1 MSSLHRSVGAALAGV
16 VVLAGVLWVLG
27 PRELLSVLGD
37 VDPLFVGLAVCAAL
51 CWLACW
57 GVALYQLSRAVGVA
71 VSLPGAVLVG
81 VAGTAITNVTPTG
94 EPFTAYLLAWKTGD
108 AYEEALAS
116 VVALKGVN
124 LVPTAG
130 MAALGF
136 VLVVGRLSGADQ
148 RTLGLFV
155 VGFPLAL
162 LALLAGAWLAR
173 ARLTGLAVAHLP
185 GVLVA
190 VSRLVPRWTPSRS
203 DLRGRVRGFCGSFG
217 RIAGEPRRLAGAVVA
232 STLGWLSVAA
242 ALYCSLRAVGAS
254 VGVGLPLL
262 AVPIGTTASATVLPG
277 GLGGTEAL
285 LAAVLAGTSR
295 ASDPVVGAAVLLHRG
310 ATYWLPILLGG
321 AALAGLVARGP
332 PADQPLRGADGKP
345 ADTDD

>member
-1 MSSLHRSVGAALAGV
+1 MASHHRSVGASLAGV
-16 VVLAGVLWVLG
+16 AVLAGVLWVLG
-27 PRELLSVLGD
+27 PRELLAVLRD
-37 VDPLFVGLAVCAAL
+37 VDPVLVALAVGASL
-51 CWLACW
+51 CWLGCW
-57 GVALYQLSRAVGVA
+57 GVALHQLSRAVGVP

-124 LVPTAG
+124 MVPTAG

-136 VLVVGRLSGADQ
+136 LLVVGRLSGATQ

-173 ARLTGLAVAHLP
+173 AKLTGLAVTHLP

-190 VSRLVPRWTPSRS
+190 LSRLVPRWTPSRP
-203 DLRGRVRGFCGSFG
+203 DMRQRVRGFCGSFG
-217 RIAGEPRRLAGAVVA
+217 RIAGEPRRLAAAVVA
-232 STLGWLSVAA
+232 STLGWLAVAA
-242 ALYCSLRAVGAS
+242 ALHLSLRAVGVSA
-254 VGVGLPLL
+254 GVGLPLL

-285 LAAVLAGTSR
+285 LAVVLTGASG
-295 ASDPVVGAAVLLHRG
+295 ASDPAIGAAVLLHRG

-321 AALAGLVARGP
+321 ASLVALVVRGP
-332 PADQPLRGADGKP
+332 PANQPLRGADGKP